1 MRADKCQ
8 CQVRFTFAIAVA
20 HMGVDKDDAK
30 ETLLPVKTSDINIVK
45 EGTGRRDLLFKAY
58 VIVTMTWL
66 WTGYTITVR
75 YTRTTVPKDELYAA
89 TTVVLMAETV
99 KVCISLIMLYK
110 ENHFR
115 TTEFMLTLRT
125 HYFGAPKE
133 LLKMSVPSVAYAL
146 QNNLDFVALSNL
158 DAGLYQVTTQL
169 KVFTTAIF
177 MMLFLGRRFSG
188 TRWAAILLLFFGVA
202 AVQLNSVGDT
212 SSDKKGSYSVGITAV
227 LCTCV
232 TAGFAGVY
240 FEMML
245 KGGGT
250 TPFWV
255 RNLQMYSCG
264 IVSASIGCM
273 LSEAELVAQRGFF
286 YGYDVK
292 VCAIVAFLSF
302 GGTYIS
308 LVMKYLDNIH
318 KSFASAV
325 SIVLVVVT
333 SYLIFDNVFI
343 GTYFVGGTALV
354 VFAVLLYNSVPE

>member
-1 MRADKCQ
+1 MS
-8 CQVRFTFAIAVA
+8 
-20 HMGVDKDDAK
+20 
-30 ETLLPVKTSDINIVK
+30 EIVK
-45 EGTGRRDLLFKAY
+45 A
-58 VIVTMTWL
+58 
-66 WTGYTITVR
+66 
-75 YTRTTVPKDELYAA
+75 
-89 TTVVLMAETV
+89 
-99 KVCISLIMLYK
+99 CISLMMLYK
-110 ENHFR
+110 ESRFKLNDFYSDIN
-115 TTEFMLTLRT
+115 T
-125 HYFGAPKE
+125 HYINAPKE

-188 TRWAAILLLFFGVA
+188 TRWAAIILLFCGVA
-202 AVQLNSVGDT
+202 AVQMNNVNGNGL
-212 SSDKKGSYSVGITAV
+212 SDVRKGNYFVGITAV
-227 LCTCV
+227 LATCL

-250 TPFWV
+250 TPFWI
-255 RNLQMYSCG
+255 RNLQMYTCG
-264 IVSASIGCM
+264 IISASIGC
-273 LSEAELVAQRGFF
+273 LFSEGDLVAQRGFF

-292 VCAIVAFLSF
+292 VCAIVACLSF

-308 LVMKYLDNIH
+308 LVMKHLDNLH

-325 SIVLVVVT
+325 SIILVVIM
-333 SYLIFDNVFI
+333 SYLIFNDVFI
-343 GTYFVGGTALV
+343 GAYFVGGTAVV